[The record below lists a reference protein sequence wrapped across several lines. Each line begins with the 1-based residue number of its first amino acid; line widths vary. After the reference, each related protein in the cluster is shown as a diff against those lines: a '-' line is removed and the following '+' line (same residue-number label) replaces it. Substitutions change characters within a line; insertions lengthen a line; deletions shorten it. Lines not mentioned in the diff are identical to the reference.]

1 MTRHPPIQR
10 LVLPPSIIG
19 PALTRRRALA
29 LGGAGIGAAALSL
42 RPAQAVLRVDVNEG
56 NVQPVPIAVT
66 ASAGAYLE
74 AARFRFRPGL
84 EVRGTAGD
92 LEGQVVLAGPRVS
105 HTFFGGDAYA
115 AALFG
120 ANHIHHL
127 LSGLNHLAD
136 FGFGRSHHA
145 VELGVQLCVA
155 ELFLRHAH
163 IRLRRFLG
171 RRSAFELMLRRL
183 EFRFRVHSSLE

>member
-1 MTRHPPIQR
+1 MRI
-10 LVLPPSIIG
+10 LSCGFVLGLCFFSL
-19 PALTRRRALA
+19 PAVGQSDLPRVA
-29 LGGAGIGAAALSL
+29 GGVFGSVGG
-42 RPAQAVLRVDVNEG
+42 E
-56 NVQPVPIAVT
+56 PVPIAVT

-120 ANHIHHL
+120 ANHIL
-127 LSGLNHLAD
+127 DQTWTKQISGVTSQVAFGVERNLGPFVRWRMIELNAGFFSGASGLQS
-136 FGFGRSHHA
+136 FA
-145 VELGVQLCVA
+145 VSTGIVLH
-155 ELFLRHAH
+155 FH
-163 IRLRRFLG
+163 
-171 RRSAFELMLRRL
+171 
-183 EFRFRVHSSLE
+183 